1 VLLGQAAALGVDP
14 SRLLRADDVERAL
27 LLESVREA
35 HRYAEQRDRALARMI
50 ISELAE
56 AVKRG
61 RK

>member
-1 VLLGQAAALGVDP
+1 VH
-14 SRLLRADDVERAL
+14 
-27 LLESVREA
+27 ES
-35 HRYAEQRDRALARMI
+35 HRYHEQRDRALARMI

>member
-1 VLLGQAAALGVDP
+1 
-14 SRLLRADDVERAL
+14 LRADDVERAL
-27 LLESVREA
+27 LLEAVGEA
-35 HRYAEQRDRALARMI
+35 HRYSTQRDKALAHMI